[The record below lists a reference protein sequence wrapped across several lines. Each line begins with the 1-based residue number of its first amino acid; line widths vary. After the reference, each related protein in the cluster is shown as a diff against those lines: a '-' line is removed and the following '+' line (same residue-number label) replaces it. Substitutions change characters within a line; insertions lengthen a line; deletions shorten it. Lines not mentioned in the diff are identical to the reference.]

1 MTTLERNPATTDVR
15 RPADGPD
22 PGPGSDRGHD
32 HAYWA
37 VVDCWNITR
46 RTLTHYQRQPAAIVW
61 QLGFPILSLLL
72 YGYVFGS
79 AMKVPGGGDYREF
92 LMPGMFA
99 MTMAMGFMN
108 TAVAVVTDA
117 SKGVVDRFR
126 SMPMA
131 PSAFAS
137 GRGAADLV
145 VAAAE
150 LTILAVTALLIGWR
164 ADGGLLGALG
174 AFGLLLLLRF
184 SLIWVGVW
192 LGMLVPTP
200 EAAGGLYAV
209 AFPFTMISSTFVSPS
224 LMPDWLGFVA
234 AWNPISSTA
243 TATRELFGNPVAGGG
258 TWVEEHALLM
268 AVVWPLVITLVFLPL
283 AVRRFQRL
291 SR

>member
-1 MTTLERNPATTDVR
+1 MTTRERNPAAATGPVR
-15 RPADGPD
+15 
-22 PGPGSDRGHD
+22 DR
-32 HAYWA
+32 ASVLWA
-37 VVDCWNITR
+37 VSDCWNITR
-46 RTLTHYQRQPAAIVW
+46 RTLTHYQRHPSAVVW
-61 QLGFPILSLLL
+61 QLGFPILSVLL

-117 SKGVVDRFR
+117 AKGVVDRFR

-150 LTILAVTALLIGWR
+150 LTILAVTALLMGWR
-164 ADGGLLGALG
+164 AGGGVMAGLG

-209 AFPFTMISSTFVSPS
+209 AFPVTMISSTFVAPS
-224 LMPDWLGFVA
+224 LMPGWLGTIA

-258 TWVEEHALLM
+258 TWVEEHAVLM
-268 AVVWPLVITLVFLPL
+268 AVVWPLAITLVFLPL

>member
-1 MTTLERNPATTDVR
+1 MTTRERNPAAAMGPVR
-15 RPADGPD
+15 
-22 PGPGSDRGHD
+22 DR
-32 HAYWA
+32 ASVLWA
-37 VVDCWNITR
+37 VSDCWNITR
-46 RTLTHYQRQPAAIVW
+46 RTLTHYQRHPSAVVW
-61 QLGFPILSLLL
+61 QLGFPILSVLL

-117 SKGVVDRFR
+117 AKGVVDRFR

-131 PSAFAS
+131 PSAFAA

-150 LTILAVTALLIGWR
+150 LTILAVTALLMGWR
-164 ADGGLLGALG
+164 AGGGVMAGLG

-209 AFPFTMISSTFVSPS
+209 AFPVTMISSTFVAPS
-224 LMPDWLGFVA
+224 LMPGWLGTIA

-258 TWVEEHALLM
+258 TWVEEHAVLM
-268 AVVWPLVITLVFLPL
+268 AVVWPLAITLVFLPL